1 MAEQATAKPTAQS
14 AAPNSPLATRAGPNE
29 SALKQAYTAER
40 TTLAS
45 TVAATSMTTG
55 LSQTT
60 NIEAK
65 ERVEGARTKLIAAAT
80 VMASIALIAAILVLV
95 NANSSGDTTTAD
107 TELTYRELTTA
118 STEATTAARTHRKA
132 TTTEAGT
139 TAVQTTEK
147 KRGLDARTL
156 LCTYGDA
163 TNSSTVFPPDG
174 LCDLIFFDSAYKGYK
189 NVPLIQGSF
198 EDNIKVFLSAAK
210 GYQNTEFGVAFAY
223 KYHTWMRNDLKNV
236 DSKLLE
242 VFWSSGVFHFGVID
256 MPAFGVDPRNISDAL
271 TTLKELS
278 AVAMKR
284 PDPLRQPYSV
294 LGAATADMAGSYA
307 SKLRAVYTPTLFI
320 SQGHYAFG
328 DNELPDCK
336 MVPPT
341 MLQKPAASQ
350 GYTYDLTDALSALQL
365 SQDAGV
371 PSKWLVSVTMKGRL
385 TVAKNETF
393 QLLSDCKTDA
403 YAKSFGTYVEV
414 CTSSFFRKKLKYF
427 DSLEAAYTVNVF
439 KKTMFVYDNEKGLCT
454 KMCRLKSQNDN
465 LQFGIAVFDLDYED
479 YNNSC
484 TDLNVFGA
492 FSRLKMVRKLV
503 DYFRTPSASGARCES
518 DVPCPKGAAN

>member
-1 MAEQATAKPTAQS
+1 MC
-14 AAPNSPLATRAGPNE
+14 R

-60 NIEAK
+60 
-65 ERVEGARTKLIAAAT
+65 
-80 VMASIALIAAILVLV
+80 
-95 NANSSGDTTTAD
+95 
-107 TELTYRELTTA
+107 
-118 STEATTAARTHRKA
+118 
-132 TTTEAGT
+132 
-139 TAVQTTEK
+139 

-189 NVPLIQGSF
+189 NVPLMQGSF
-198 EDNIKVFLSAAK
+198 EDNIKVFLSAAQ

-223 KYHTWMRNDLKNV
+223 K
-236 DSKLLE
+236 
-242 VFWSSGVFHFGVID
+242 
-256 MPAFGVDPRNISDAL
+256 
-271 TTLKELS
+271 
-278 AVAMKR
+278 
-284 PDPLRQPYSV
+284 
-294 LGAATADMAGSYA
+294 
-307 SKLRAVYTPTLFI
+307 AVYTPTLFI

-350 GYTYDLTDALSALQL
+350 GYTYDL
-365 SQDAGV
+365 
-371 PSKWLVSVTMKGRL
+371 
-385 TVAKNETF
+385 
-393 QLLSDCKTDA
+393 
-403 YAKSFGTYVEV
+403 V